1 MEHEFWHERWGDG
14 RIGFH
19 EDRPNTFLARHI
31 AALGTAKKVL
41 VPLCGKAHD
50 LAYLAEH
57 GHTVLG
63 VELSPL
69 AAEAFF
75 AEHDLTPSRDTLGP
89 FERFQSG
96 PVTILVG
103 DFFLLSPELLS
114 AAGGA
119 DALYDRAALVAL
131 PEAMRRDYVAHLRTL
146 LGGVGGA
153 TAGVPALVITFTY
166 AQDLMDGPPFSVTPA
181 ELRELYAG
189 LDVSELDSAMTELGR
204 FRQAGGAIERCFSIR
219 L

>member
-19 EDRPNTFLARHI
+19 EGRPNTFLTRHL
-31 AALGTAKKVL
+31 AALGEARSVL
-41 VPLCGKAHD
+41 VPLCGKTHD
-50 LAYLAEH
+50 LALLAER

-75 AEHDLTPSRDTLGP
+75 SEHELPVERDTQGP
-89 FERFQSG
+89 FERFRAG
-96 PVTILVG
+96 PITILAG
-103 DFFLLSPELLS
+103 DFFALTPALLA

-119 DALYDRAALVAL
+119 NALYDRAALVAL
-131 PEAMRRDYVAHLRTL
+131 PEAMRRDYVAHLRAL
-146 LGGVGGA
+146 LGPGA
-153 TAGVPALVITFTY
+153 PALVITFTY
-166 AQDLMDGPPFSVTPA
+166 AQDLMEGPPFSVTPA

-189 LDVSELDSAMTELGR
+189 ADVSEIDSAMTELGR
-204 FRQAGGAIERCFSIR
+204 LRQAGGAIERCYSIR

>member
-19 EDRPNTFLARHI
+19 EGRPNTFLERHL
-31 AALGTAKKVL
+31 AALGPARHVL

-50 LAYLAEH
+50 LAYLAQH
-57 GHTVLG
+57 GHAVLG
-63 VELSPL
+63 VELSPI

-75 AEHDLTPSRDTLGP
+75 TEHGLEAERDTLGP
-89 FERFQSG
+89 YTRFRAGSI
-96 PVTILVG
+96 TILAG
-103 DFFLLSPELLS
+103 DFFALTPALLA

-146 LGGVGGA
+146 LGTG
-153 TAGVPALVITFTY
+153 TPALVITFTY
-166 AQDLMDGPPFSVTPA
+166 AQDLMEGPPFSVTPA
-181 ELRELYAG
+181 ELREHYAG
-189 LDVSELDSAMTELGR
+189 ADVSEVDSAMTDLGR
-204 FRQAGGAIERCFSIR
+204 LRQAGGAIERCYSIR